1 MIRTVNRCLFFLIV
15 IGFFG
20 ACSTEIDL
28 NADPKEIYTLYGV
41 LDPGAS
47 EQFIRISTGFL
58 TESNALE
65 YARANNLSARGLT
78 VTLTGGGRVY
88 TAVET
93 DSVLKNP
100 EDGTFYPYT
109 FLYRIDTEGANA
121 LKEATRYE
129 LLVSRPDNSDFFL
142 RAGTFIPESARFST
156 PRLNNGPGQT
166 RCLSEVALDKIYQ
179 VHFSPGEG
187 SAAYE
192 LRAFL
197 DYKENGEEKQ
207 LVFGPTGIFSGNFR
221 CNVPGATCYQFGEK
235 EILSVFNTRMDR
247 QPGSVYTYGVT
258 PNTQCGLVAA
268 LPQALWFEL
277 TSVDSVLQNYI
288 TANDPQFTDL
298 NTVRPEYTNIESNT
312 LAFGVFGST
321 SRAIAIGRLSACA
334 EFLLGLNGTPRPAT
348 PCEF

>member
-1 MIRTVNRCLFFLIV
+1 MIHQLRQWLFFFSLA
-15 IGFFG
+15 GFLG

-28 NADPKEIYTLYGV
+28 NADPKEIYALYGV

-78 VTLTGGGRVY
+78 VTLTGGGKVY

-100 EDGTFYPYT
+100 ENGTFYPYT

-129 LLVSRPDNSDFFL
+129 LLVTRPDDSEFFL
-142 RAGTFIPESARFST
+142 RSSTFIPESALFPS

-166 RCLSEVALDKIYQ
+166 RCLSEVSLDKLYQ
-179 VHFSPGEG
+179 VHFVAGEG
-187 SAAYE
+187 AVAHE

-197 DYKENGEEKQ
+197 DYKENGVGKR
-207 LVFGPTGIFSGNFR
+207 LSFGPTNLFSGNFR
-221 CNVPGATCYQFGEK
+221 CSVPGAICYQFGEK
-235 EILSVFNTRMDR
+235 EILSVFNTRINR
-247 QPGSVYTYGVT
+247 QPGSVYSYAVT
-258 PNTQCGLVAA
+258 PGTQCGLVAD

-277 TSVDSVLQNYI
+277 TSVDLMLQNYI

-298 NTVRPEYTNIESNT
+298 NTVRPEYTNIESNA
-312 LAFGVFGST
+312 LAFGVLGSIARAT
-321 SRAIAIGRLSACA
+321 AIARLSACA